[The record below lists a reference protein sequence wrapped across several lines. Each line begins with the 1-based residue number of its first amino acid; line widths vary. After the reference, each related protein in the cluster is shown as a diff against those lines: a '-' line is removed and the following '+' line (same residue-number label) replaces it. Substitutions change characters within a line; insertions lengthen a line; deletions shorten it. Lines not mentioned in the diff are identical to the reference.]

1 MSGLPAASA
10 GLSDV
15 EERAMTQGTTPL
27 ETRQWREGAVFLV
40 LFGLTIPAAN
50 WLIGNAGTACVPNG
64 PCLIPVA
71 PGLMA
76 PSGVTMIGIALVLRD
91 LVQRRLG
98 VGASAG
104 AVVAG
109 AALSALLA
117 PPALVIAS
125 AAAFFLSEAA
135 DLAVYTP
142 LARHR
147 LIAAVV
153 VSSLVGLV
161 VDSIVFLWLAF
172 GSLDFL
178 AGQIVG
184 KAWMVLASIPFVAW
198 LRRRDE
204 RLGIA
209 PA

>member
-1 MSGLPAASA
+1 MLTKDK
-10 GLSDV
+10 LDV
-15 EERAMTQGTTPL
+15 R
-27 ETRQWREGAVFLV
+27 RWREGVVFLI
-40 LFGLTIPAAN
+40 LFALTIPAAN
-50 WLIGNAGTACVPNG
+50 WLIGNVGTLCAPNG

-76 PSGVTMIGIALVLRD
+76 PSGVIMIGVALVLRD

-98 VGASAG
+98 VGIVVG
-104 AVVAG
+104 AILAG
-109 AALSALLA
+109 AALSAIIA
-117 PPALVIAS
+117 PPALVLAS
-125 AAAFFLSEAA
+125 ATAFLLSEMA

-142 LARHR
+142 LARRR
-147 LIAAVV
+147 LITAVV
-153 VSSLVGLV
+153 ASGLVGLV

-178 AGQIVG
+178 AGQVVG

-204 RLGIA
+204 RCGMA